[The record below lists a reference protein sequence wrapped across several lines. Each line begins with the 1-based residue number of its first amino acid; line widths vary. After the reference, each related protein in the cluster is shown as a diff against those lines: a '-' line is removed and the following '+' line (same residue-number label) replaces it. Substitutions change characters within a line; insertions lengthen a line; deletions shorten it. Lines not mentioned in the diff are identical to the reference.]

1 MVLERIGRFVWKF
14 TAAVGY
20 VTVNL
25 PWIIVKLLKEG
36 PKRSAKFT
44 SQLIRTAEESAS
56 KFQTVMEMVREGQV
70 LLPELPQVPFKDV
83 EIRGKRVAA
92 APRMPWD
99 VPALVLQ
106 FSLLATVVFVIL
118 EEIVA
123 PPVMLWEALAVISVF
138 VTAFSLGWLRRVS
151 PSEDLHWRPYWH
163 STLIIIGFVVLSA
176 ILTNVPPVVAL
187 VLPLEGVLP
196 GFIVFGLPAL
206 GVAAATVWVRRKFSR
221 TWTFGV
227 VLREVQEEGSVE
239 VVIGHDIAANTL
251 PGEYIVEGSGSEGTP
266 VLVEVER
273 SGFSLTG
280 ARPVRVLKEG
290 WW

>member
-1 MVLERIGRFVWKF
+1 MLERIGRFVWKF
-14 TAAVGY
+14 TAAIGY

-25 PWIIVKLLKEG
+25 PWILLKLLKEG
-36 PKRSAKFT
+36 PKRSIGFI
-44 SQLIRTAEESAS
+44 SQLTKTAEESAL
-56 KFQTVMEMVREGQV
+56 KFQTVMEMVKEGQI
-70 LLPELPQVPFKDV
+70 LLPELPQVPFKDI
-83 EIRGKRVAA
+83 EIRGKRIAA

-106 FSLLATVVFVIL
+106 FALFATMVFVIL
-118 EEIVA
+118 EEIIV
-123 PPVMLWEALAVISVF
+123 PPVMLWEALAVISAF

-151 PSEDLHWRPYWH
+151 PSEDLHWQPYWH
-163 STLIIIGFVVLSA
+163 STIIILGFVVLSA
-176 ILTNVPPVVAL
+176 VLTNTPPLVML
-187 VLPLEGVLP
+187 VLPLETTLP

-206 GVAAATVWVRRKFSR
+206 GVAVATVWVRKKFHR

-227 VLREVQEEGSVE
+227 VLRETQSGVE

-251 PGEYIVEGSGSEGTP
+251 PGEYMVEGSASEGTP

-273 SGFSLTG
+273 RGFSLTG
-280 ARPVRVLKEG
+280 ARPVRILKEG

>member
-14 TAAVGY
+14 TAAIGY

-25 PWIIVKLLKEG
+25 PWILLKLLKEG
-36 PKRSAKFT
+36 PKRSVELT
-44 SQLIRTAEESAS
+44 SQLIKTAEESAS
-56 KFQTVMEMVREGQV
+56 KFQTVMDMVREGQV
-70 LLPELPQVPFKDV
+70 LLPELPQVPFRDI
-83 EIRGKRVAA
+83 EIRGKRIAA

-118 EEIVA
+118 EEIIV
-123 PPVMLWEALAVISVF
+123 PPVMFWEALAVISAF

-151 PSEDLHWRPYWH
+151 PSEDLHWLPYWH
-163 STLIIIGFVVLSA
+163 STLIILGFVVLSVV
-176 ILTNVPPVVAL
+176 LTNVPSVVAL
-187 VLPLEGVLP
+187 VLPLETTLP

-206 GVAAATVWVRRKFSR
+206 GVVTATVWVRKKFHR

-227 VLREVQEEGSVE
+227 VLREAQGGVE

-251 PGEYIVEGSGSEGTP
+251 PGEYTVEGNASEGTP
-266 VLVEVER
+266 VLVEVEHR
-273 SGFSLTG
+273 GFSLTG
-280 ARPVRVLKEG
+280 ARPVRILKEG